1 MQADSSA
8 LLRRNVNLAMGT
20 ALAVAAA
27 ATFAMAA
34 APVKRAPAT
43 AVQAPR
49 PASARKVAPR
59 PAPAA
64 AGSIPLSGPWAKEYR
79 LKAGETVEVS
89 VHLDRPTA
97 LPPNGRV
104 GVEWTLARP

>member
-8 LLRRNVNLAMGT
+8 TLRRNVNLATGT

-34 APVKRAPAT
+34 APVKRAPG
-43 AVQAPR
+43 
-49 PASARKVAPR
+49 PARASGPAARK
-59 PAPAA
+59 PAA
-64 AGSIPLSGPWAKEYR
+64 ARPLPPSAGGSVALSGPWAKEYR
-79 LKAGETVEVS
+79 LKAGEAVEVS

-97 LPPNGRV
+97 LPAN
-104 GVEWTLARP
+104 